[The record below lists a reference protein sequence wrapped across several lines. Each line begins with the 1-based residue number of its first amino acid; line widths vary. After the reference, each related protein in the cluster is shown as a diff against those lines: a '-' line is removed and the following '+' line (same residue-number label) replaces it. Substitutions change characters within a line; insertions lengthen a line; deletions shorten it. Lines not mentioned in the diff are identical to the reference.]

1 MSKQVNDQDDVQPAS
16 ADVSQG
22 VPTTTDKV
30 TTTTDTTETG
40 TTPSSQSTATP
51 SQSGAKNSR
60 SRRRGKGSSNTGS
73 TAASTSATS
82 PSEESTSQQS
92 TSKQSSSEAGT
103 AQTGTKSAS
112 DTPMSTSA
120 SNTAKASTSTASS
133 TPSAATTS
141 SANKPSNTPSSTT
154 ANSSA
159 SSASKPTSDKTGNG
173 TPPPS
178 SSKGVGGGGT
188 HGGGE
193 KSSGGKSSG
202 LAIAL
207 VLILAIALALVAWQ
221 GWQRLDNQQQRIDEL
236 AQQAEGSA
244 SQQAVSDLESRL
256 DSGEAER
263 DEAIQNTTG
272 ELRDEFDSY
281 RSDVDETLGQVL
293 DQLSQEQDTDEREWL
308 HAEAAYLL
316 RLANQRLQLEGDVDG
331 AAALL
336 RTADARLVDADNPAL
351 TSVREEIAN
360 ELSALDAVPQVDR
373 TGLYLALNAQQERIS
388 ELRLSQEI
396 EEQAVTSGI
405 EQPPTGTFQR
415 QLARFGEELK
425 DLVVVRHHDEA
436 LEALITPEQESYLR
450 QSMRL
455 VLEQTQLAL
464 LNEEK
469 ELYDASIDKAL
480 QLLNDYYDT
489 TREETQSVIARLEE
503 LQQAEVKPEL
513 PDISASQQE
522 LARFIENRYETR
534 GQSGGDS

>member
-1 MSKQVNDQDDVQPAS
+1 MSKQVNDQDDVQPTSSDA
-16 ADVSQG
+16 SQG
-22 VPTTTDKV
+22 VPKTTDKAAS
-30 TTTTDTTETG
+30 TTDATEPSTPNTPPSS
-40 TTPSSQSTATP
+40 TTPA
-51 SQSGAKNSR
+51 QSGAKNSR
-60 SRRRGKGSSNTGS
+60 SRRRGKGSSTASS
-73 TAASTSATS
+73 TAAS
-82 PSEESTSQQS
+82 
-92 TSKQSSSEAGT
+92 
-103 AQTGTKSAS
+103 
-112 DTPMSTSA
+112 
-120 SNTAKASTSTASS
+120 
-133 TPSAATTS
+133 SAAKPADTS
-141 SANKPSNTPSSTT
+141 TPSSTGSSSPSAAQPGSSSSSGST
-154 ANSSA
+154 SSSPSSSA
-159 SSASKPTSDKTGNG
+159 GSSKPTRDKSSAGP
-173 TPPPS
+173 TPPTGH
-178 SSKGVGGGGT
+178 KGSGSGQSGGGG
-188 HGGGE
+188 
-193 KSSGGKSSG
+193 KSGG

-207 VLILAIALALVAWQ
+207 VIILAIALAFVAWQ
-221 GWQRLDNQQQRIDEL
+221 GWQRLDNQQQRLDEL
-236 AQQAEGSA
+236 TQQAEGSA

-263 DEAIQNTTG
+263 DEALQSTLG
-272 ELRDEFDSY
+272 DLRDEFDSY

-351 TSVREEIAN
+351 TPVREAIAN
-360 ELSALDAVPQVDR
+360 ELAALDAVPQVDR

-388 ELRLSQEI
+388 SLRLSQEI
-396 EEQAVTSGI
+396 EEQAVTSSI

-450 QSMRL
+450 QSLRL

-489 TREETQSVIARLEE
+489 TREETQSVIARLQE
-503 LQQAEVKPEL
+503 LKEAEVKPEL

-522 LARFIENRYETR
+522 LARFIDNRYETR

>member
-1 MSKQVNDQDDVQPAS
+1 MSKQVNDQDDVQPTSSDA
-16 ADVSQG
+16 SQG
-22 VPTTTDKV
+22 VPKTTDKAAS
-30 TTTTDTTETG
+30 TTDATEPSTPNTPPSS
-40 TTPSSQSTATP
+40 TTPA
-51 SQSGAKNSR
+51 QSGAKNSR
-60 SRRRGKGSSNTGS
+60 SRRRGKGSSTASS
-73 TAASTSATS
+73 TAASSAAKPADT
-82 PSEESTSQQS
+82 STSSS
-92 TSKQSSSEAGT
+92 TGSSS
-103 AQTGTKSAS
+103 
-112 DTPMSTSA
+112 
-120 SNTAKASTSTASS
+120 
-133 TPSAATTS
+133 PSAAQPGSSSSSGSTS
-141 SANKPSNTPSSTT
+141 SSPSS
-154 ANSSA
+154 SA
-159 SSASKPTSDKTGNG
+159 GSSKPTSDKSSAGT
-173 TPPPS
+173 TPPTGHKGS
-178 SSKGVGGGGT
+178 SSGQSGGGG
-188 HGGGE
+188 
-193 KSSGGKSSG
+193 KSGG

-207 VLILAIALALVAWQ
+207 VIILAIALAFVAWQ
-221 GWQRLDNQQQRIDEL
+221 GWQRLDNQQQRLDEL

-263 DEAIQNTTG
+263 DEALQSTLG
-272 ELRDEFDSY
+272 DLRDEFESY

-351 TSVREEIAN
+351 TPVREAIAN
-360 ELSALDAVPQVDR
+360 ELAALDAVPQVDR

-388 ELRLSQEI
+388 SLRLSQEI
-396 EEQAVTSGI
+396 EEQAVTSSI

-450 QSMRL
+450 QSLRL

-489 TREETQSVIARLEE
+489 TREETQSVIARLQE
-503 LQQAEVKPEL
+503 LKEAEVKPEL

-522 LARFIENRYETR
+522 LARFIDNRYETR

>member
-1 MSKQVNDQDDVQPAS
+1 MSKQVNDQDDVQPTS
-16 ADVSQG
+16 ADASQG
-22 VPTTTDKV
+22 VPKTTEKAASTTDA
-30 TTTTDTTETG
+30 TEPSAPTSP
-40 TTPSSQSTATP
+40 PSSATTAN
-51 SQSGAKNSR
+51 SSGAKNSR
-60 SRRRGKGSSNTGS
+60 SRRRGKGSQNTGSPAASSPDSHSEKSSEKSTATTGTSQADVKPAEPSPS
-73 TAASTSATS
+73 TAASTA
-82 PSEESTSQQS
+82 
-92 TSKQSSSEAGT
+92 A
-103 AQTGTKSAS
+103 AS
-112 DTPMSTSA
+112 
-120 SNTAKASTSTASS
+120 
-133 TPSAATTS
+133 PSAAS
-141 SANKPSNTPSSTT
+141 P
-154 ANSSA
+154 SSA
-159 SSASKPTSDKTGNG
+159 SSTGASATKPAANKTSSAASSV
-173 TPPPS
+173 PPS
-178 SSKGVGGGGT
+178 SAAPKSGGT
-188 HGGGE
+188 TGHGGNNDRGGNNHSGN
-193 KSSGGKSSG
+193 SSGGNGGKKGSG

-221 GWQRLDNQQQRIDEL
+221 GWQRLDSQQQRIDEL
-236 AQQAEGSA
+236 AQQTEGSA
-244 SQQAVSDLESRL
+244 SQQAVSELESRL

-263 DEAIQNTTG
+263 DEALQSALSD
-272 ELRDEFDSY
+272 LRSEFDSY
-281 RSDVDETLGQVL
+281 RSDVDETLSDVL

-316 RLANQRLQLEGDVDG
+316 RLANQRLQLEGDVEG

-336 RTADARLVDADNPAL
+336 RTADARLADADNPAL
-351 TSVREEIAN
+351 TPVREAIAN
-360 ELSALDAVPQVDR
+360 ELAALDAVPQVDR

-388 ELRLSQEI
+388 TLRLSQEI
-396 EEQAVTSGI
+396 EEQAVTSSI

-450 QSMRL
+450 QSLRL

-469 ELYDASIDKAL
+469 ALYDASIDKAL

-503 LQQAEVKPEL
+503 LKQAEVKPEL

-522 LARFIENRYETR
+522 LARFIDNRYETR

>member
-1 MSKQVNDQDDVQPAS
+1 MSKQVNDQDDVQPTSSDA
-16 ADVSQG
+16 SQG
-22 VPTTTDKV
+22 VPKTTDKPAS
-30 TTTTDTTETG
+30 TTDATEPSTPNTPPSS
-40 TTPSSQSTATP
+40 TTPA
-51 SQSGAKNSR
+51 QSGAKNSR
-60 SRRRGKGSSNTGS
+60 SRRRGKGSSTASS
-73 TAASTSATS
+73 TAASSAAKPADTSTSSSTGSSSPSATQPGS
-82 PSEESTSQQS
+82 SSSSESTSS
-92 TSKQSSSEAGT
+92 SPSSSAG
-103 AQTGTKSAS
+103 S
-112 DTPMSTSA
+112 
-120 SNTAKASTSTASS
+120 
-133 TPSAATTS
+133 
-141 SANKPSNTPSSTT
+141 
-154 ANSSA
+154 
-159 SSASKPTSDKTGNG
+159 SKPTSDKSSAGTSPPTGH
-173 TPPPS
+173 
-178 SSKGVGGGGT
+178 KGSGRGQSGGGGQ
-188 HGGGE
+188 
-193 KSSGGKSSG
+193 SGG

-207 VLILAIALALVAWQ
+207 VIILAIALAFVAWQ
-221 GWQRLDNQQQRIDEL
+221 GWQRLDNQQQRLDEL

-263 DEAIQNTTG
+263 DEALQSTLG
-272 ELRDEFDSY
+272 DLRDEFDSY

-336 RTADARLVDADNPAL
+336 RTADERLVDADNPVL
-351 TSVREEIAN
+351 TPVREAIAN
-360 ELSALDAVPQVDR
+360 ELAALDAVPQVDR

-388 ELRLSQEI
+388 SLRLSQEI
-396 EEQAVTSGI
+396 EEQAVTSSI

-450 QSMRL
+450 QSLRL

-489 TREETQSVIARLEE
+489 TREETQSVIARLQE
-503 LQQAEVKPEL
+503 LKEAEVKPEL

-522 LARFIENRYETR
+522 LARFIDNRYETR

>member
-1 MSKQVNDQDDVQPAS
+1 MSKQVNDQDDVQPTSSDAY
-16 ADVSQG
+16 QG
-22 VPTTTDKV
+22 VPKTTDKAAS
-30 TTTTDTTETG
+30 TTDATEPSKPNTPPSS
-40 TTPSSQSTATP
+40 TTPA
-51 SQSGAKNSR
+51 QSGAKSSR
-60 SRRRGKGSSNTGS
+60 SRRRGKGS
-73 TAASTSATS
+73 
-82 PSEESTSQQS
+82 P
-92 TSKQSSSEAGT
+92 
-103 AQTGTKSAS
+103 
-112 DTPMSTSA
+112 
-120 SNTAKASTSTASS
+120 TASS
-133 TPSAATTS
+133 TAATSTAKSADTTS
-141 SANKPSNTPSSTT
+141 SNAASPSQSAAQPSPSS
-154 ANSSA
+154 SSGSA
-159 SSASKPTSDKTGNG
+159 SSSPSSSAASSKPTSGKSSAGTTPPTGHKGSGNG
-173 TPPPS
+173 QS
-178 SSKGVGGGGT
+178 G
-188 HGGGE
+188 
-193 KSSGGKSSG
+193 GGKSGGSKSGG

-207 VLILAIALALVAWQ
+207 VIILALALAFVAWQ
-221 GWQRLDNQQQRIDEL
+221 GWQRLESQQQRLDEV

-244 SQQAVSDLESRL
+244 SQQTVSDLESRL

-263 DEAIQNTTG
+263 DEALQSTLG
-272 ELRDEFDSY
+272 DLRDEFDSY

-351 TSVREEIAN
+351 TPVRAAIAN
-360 ELSALDAVPQVDR
+360 ELAALDAVPQVDR

-388 ELRLSQEI
+388 SPRLSQEI
-396 EEQAVTSGI
+396 EEQAVTSSI

-450 QSMRL
+450 QSLRL

-489 TREETQSVIARLEE
+489 TREETQSVITRLQE
-503 LQQAEVKPEL
+503 LKEAEVKPEL

-522 LARFIENRYETR
+522 LARFIDNRYKTR

>member
-1 MSKQVNDQDDVQPAS
+1 V
-16 ADVSQG
+16 
-22 VPTTTDKV
+22 
-30 TTTTDTTETG
+30 TG
-40 TTPSSQSTATP
+40 TSQAGAKPADATPATASSTA
-51 SQSGAKNSR
+51 
-60 SRRRGKGSSNTGS
+60 KGSSTASPSAAAPGPSSTSANASSGS
-73 TAASTSATS
+73 TAAKPATGKAASAGHGS
-82 PSEESTSQQS
+82 
-92 TSKQSSSEAGT
+92 G
-103 AQTGTKSAS
+103 
-112 DTPMSTSA
+112 
-120 SNTAKASTSTASS
+120 
-133 TPSAATTS
+133 
-141 SANKPSNTPSSTT
+141 
-154 ANSSA
+154 NS
-159 SSASKPTSDKTGNG
+159 
-173 TPPPS
+173 
-178 SSKGVGGGGT
+178 GGGNS
-188 HGGGE
+188 GGGNN
-193 KSSGGKSSG
+193 SGGNSG
-202 LAIAL
+202 KKGSGFAIAL
-207 VLILAIALALVAWQ
+207 VLILAIVLALVAWQ
-221 GWQRLDNQQQRIDEL
+221 GWQRLESQQQRLDEL

-263 DEAIQNTTG
+263 NEAIQSTMD
-272 ELRDEFDSY
+272 ELRSEFDSY

-351 TSVREEIAN
+351 TPVREAIAN
-360 ELSALDAVPQVDR
+360 ELAALDAVPQVDR

-396 EEQAVTSGI
+396 EEQAVTSSI

-450 QSMRL
+450 QSLRL

-489 TREETQSVIARLEE
+489 TREETQSVITRLEE

-534 GQSGGDS
+534 GQSGGDA